1 MLGIPIQVELDC
13 EDCFRLLLIVS
24 WTLNTRVLLVLLCLI
39 RKRVLLN
46 YVLIIL
52 IIFSLILQ
60 DIPMQLDGTV
70 RSVIR
75 TKIYRGRIL
84 MHPFYSIF

>member
-1 MLGIPIQVELDC
+1 MLRIPIQVELDC

-39 RKRVLLN
+39 SKRVLLN

-52 IIFSLILQ
+52 IFISLILQ
-60 DIPMQLDGTV
+60 DIPMHLDGTV

-75 TKIYRGRIL
+75 TKIYRGRIFNA
-84 MHPFYSIF
+84 PFLLIF